1 MLDALRRTGRLSC
14 PAHLSVA
21 TPSAGAQGIDTTS
34 VYFNLGLSESLTN
47 QIVTPIGTTL
57 KNCSLNSQ
65 IQMRLALSQ
74 NSLLPIHNGKAAG
87 GRNSVTPGIQR
98 LYNQA
103 ALPSSLN

>member
-74 NSLLPIHNGKAAG
+74 NSLLPIHNGNDID
-87 GRNSVTPGIQR
+87 GRIPIKPASQ
-98 LYNQA
+98 
-103 ALPSSLN
+103 SL